1 MYLLGFVV
9 VGILGGLI
17 GASLLN
23 RFEGYFP
30 VIVPDDLKGA
40 QGIYNPEQRARI
52 FNEERR
58 AANDNSSLALGFMG
72 ASLAGAISLA
82 IGWALDRSR
91 GALRGLFAGLILGGL
106 LSAAGALISVEV
118 LERLKGWNTLDA
130 IGQSDPIKT
139 QLHVM
144 SHQAP
149 TWLGIAAAIG
159 LSTWAVVG
167 PRGRPAHLAGAAALA
182 ALILLL
188 SFPLLASLLHT
199 QDTAGV
205 IPQGLPNKLGWCIL
219 GGSLMGL
226 VVGRSVLQH
235 PSPFRDR

>member
-1 MYLLGFVV
+1 
-9 VGILGGLI
+9 
-17 GASLLN
+17 
-23 RFEGYFP
+23 
-30 VIVPDDLKGA
+30 
-40 QGIYNPEQRARI
+40 
-52 FNEERR
+52 
-58 AANDNSSLALGFMG
+58 
-72 ASLAGAISLA
+72 
-82 IGWALDRSR
+82 
-91 GALRGLFAGLILGGL
+91 LILGGL